1 MNPNLIEVV
10 PGVRAPKQKQ
20 KEEIPEIE
28 PWLFL
33 ASSLNDVFLGSM
45 L

>member
-1 MNPNLIEVV
+1 MNPNLIEVAL
-10 PGVRAPKQKQ
+10 GVRAPKQKQ

-33 ASSLNDVFLGSM
+33 FPF
-45 L
+45 